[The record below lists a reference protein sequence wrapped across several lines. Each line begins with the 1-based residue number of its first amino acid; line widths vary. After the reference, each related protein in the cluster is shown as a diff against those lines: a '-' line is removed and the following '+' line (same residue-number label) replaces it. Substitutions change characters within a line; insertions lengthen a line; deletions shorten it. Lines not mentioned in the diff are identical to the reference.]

1 MKSCR
6 ALISLVMI
14 LVCLLN
20 ACSPDSAGPNSE
32 LLGIWMYISNKDGN
46 ADYFH
51 DLEFTR
57 DGRLVIVG
65 EESAEYTV
73 ISPGRMKITRDG
85 FSGVIGYEISGEN
98 LEVYF
103 EAGMNEYKR
112 ANVPVVGAG
121 GGQETSGSD
130 EPMGEIGEAIKKAF
144 SSREVIM
151 PGNADQV
158 RELDRYG
165 KGEITGITWSPDGKD
180 LVVVSNIGIYFYD
193 SKTLSEKLF
202 IEVESHLT
210 GATFSPDGQ
219 TLASGSWDKSIRLWD
234 VETGSLLR
242 ELEGPT
248 GSIYSVT
255 FSPDGQTLASGGYDS
270 TIRLWDVRT
279 GGLLRKLEGHTDPV
293 YSVTFSPDGQTLA
306 SGGYDSTIR
315 LWDVSSGEQL
325 RVFEEQNGFAFVPD
339 WKVLATN
346 GSDDGTIRLWDVRTG
361 SILGKLEGHTID
373 VDSVA
378 FSPDGQTLASGGND
392 STIRLWDV
400 AGGNQLVDL
409 RGHSSYVTSL
419 AFSSDGQLL
428 ASGSDDGTVC
438 IWGIP

>member
-270 TIRLWDVRT
+270 TIRLWDV
-279 GGLLRKLEGHTDPV
+279 
-293 YSVTFSPDGQTLA
+293 
-306 SGGYDSTIR
+306 
-315 LWDVSSGEQL
+315 SSGEQL